1 MCTSWHTDRYLGSL
15 FRVDEP
21 VDVIRIKKTITEFV
35 WKNSDKG
42 QPAEIVP
49 QLTFLIWFNMPLDSN
64 PIQTHSNPFKPTK
77 HSLLRKKCRKVWRF
91 NIYYVLLPWH
101 LQVTPTRLG
110 YWADRVWL
118 RICLYLWKSVYRA
131 LCFGYRWISQIRLL
145 AQCIAMVNAPWG
157 VMYPLW
163 FRWYIYLQ
171 WSFLTLIVSIKQGN
185 ARAYL

>member
-21 VDVIRIKKTITEFV
+21 VRVIRIKKTITEFV

-101 LQVTPTRLG
+101 LQVTQLL
-110 YWADRVWL
+110 WATEP
-118 RICLYLWKSVYRA
+118 IE
-131 LCFGYRWISQIRLL
+131 FGS
-145 AQCIAMVNAPWG
+145 A
-157 VMYPLW
+157 
-163 FRWYIYLQ
+163 F
-171 WSFLTLIVSIKQGN
+171 VSIYGKAFIMRCVLAIDESRKFDCLPN
-185 ARAYL
+185 AWQWWMLLEV